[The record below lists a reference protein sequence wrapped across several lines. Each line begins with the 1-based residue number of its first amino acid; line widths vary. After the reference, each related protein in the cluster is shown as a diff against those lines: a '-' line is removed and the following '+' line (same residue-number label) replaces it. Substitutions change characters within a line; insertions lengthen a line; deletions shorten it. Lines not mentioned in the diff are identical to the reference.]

1 MYPSLV
7 SRGELFCS
15 ISCYM
20 HHTCISALWDMY
32 DSYFDSPHF
41 LVDLACF
48 TGLFQIFN
56 LNVFSI
62 ESSVLKHV
70 MVALDCFS
78 VVYYG
83 ICICIC
89 SIYCSC
95 YGDQVV
101 TCTLSHNTTL

>member
-1 MYPSLV
+1 MISNGVACPCILQIV

-20 HHTCISALWDMY
+20 HHTCISWLWDMY

-48 TGLFQIFN
+48 TGVFQNFN

-70 MVALDCFS
+70 VVALDCFS
-78 VVYYG
+78 IVYYG
-83 ICICIC
+83 FVF
-89 SIYCSC
+89 
-95 YGDQVV
+95 VV
-101 TCTLSHNTTL
+101 FIVVVIVTRS

>member
-1 MYPSLV
+1 
-7 SRGELFCS
+7 
-15 ISCYM
+15 M
-20 HHTCISALWDMY
+20 HHTGISWLWDMY

-56 LNVFSI
+56 LNVFST

-83 ICICIC
+83 
-89 SIYCSC
+89 
-95 YGDQVV
+95 VV
-101 TCTLSHNTTL
+101 FVFVVFIVVVIVTRS

>member
-1 MYPSLV
+1 
-7 SRGELFCS
+7 
-15 ISCYM
+15 
-20 HHTCISALWDMY
+20 MY

-56 LNVFSI
+56 LNVFST

-83 ICICIC
+83 VCICIC

-95 YGDQVV
+95 YSDQVV
-101 TCTLSHNTTL
+101 TYTLSHNTTL